1 VGKRAFLFPLF
12 LGIIKGYEKFI
23 PAGFSLMASDSFFP
37 DMLDSRFNPQ
47 MALDLSK
54 CGKFLIIS
62 DFHMGGGWGDDLEYN
77 GGLLCALLEQHY
89 LAGGWH
95 LILNGDIEE
104 LQKYSLEDIRFR
116 WQNLYRIFDLFAAQ
130 NRFCKVL
137 GNHDETLAFEKDYP
151 YPLYNAVRVETAFIP
166 MYIYHG
172 HQASRIYTNFNHLL
186 RLSARYFLRPFGIH
200 NISSSRN
207 PYRRFYVEKQAYA
220 FSLRNNCISIIGHTH
235 RPLFESL
242 GRFDYIKF
250 EIERLCRDYP
260 DALPAEQ
267 ERIRE
272 EVRALRSDLGKL
284 KRSERRDV
292 LRQSL
297 YGDEIPVP
305 CLFNSGCAI
314 GKMGVYALEVDRET
328 ISLVYWFTEGAARKF
343 INRGW
348 YPIEELPGTRYRR
361 VVLNRDRLD
370 YIQARI
376 ELLGN

>member
-1 VGKRAFLFPLF
+1 
-12 LGIIKGYEKFI
+12 
-23 PAGFSLMASDSFFP
+23 MASSTAAFFS
-37 DMLDSRFNPQ
+37 DMLASSFNPS
-47 MALDLSK
+47 AVLDLSK
-54 CGKFLIIS
+54 IDKVVVMS

-77 GGLLCALLEQHY
+77 GGLLSALMEQYY
-89 LAGGWH
+89 LAGGWY

-104 LQKYSLEDIRFR
+104 LQKYSLKNIRLR
-116 WQNLYRIFDLFAAQ
+116 WRNLYQIFDLFAAQ
-130 NRFCKVL
+130 NRFYKIL
-137 GNHDETLAFEKDYP
+137 GNHDESLAFEKEYP
-151 YPLYNAVRVETAFIP
+151 YPLYNAVRIETPYIP
-166 MYIYHG
+166 LYIYHG
-172 HQASRIYTNFNHLL
+172 HQSSWVYTNFNNLL
-186 RLSARYFLRPFGIH
+186 KLSVRYFLKPLGIH

-242 GRFDYIKF
+242 GRFDFIKF

-260 DALPAEQ
+260 DARPEEQ
-267 ERIRE
+267 ARIRE
-272 EVRALRSDLGKL
+272 EIRALRVDLGKL

-314 GKMGVYALEVDRET
+314 GKRGLYAIEMDRET

-343 INRGW
+343 IDRGW
-348 YPIEELPGTRYRR
+348 YPIEELPGTKYRR

-370 YIQARI
+370 CIKARI
-376 ELLGN
+376 ELLGKPP